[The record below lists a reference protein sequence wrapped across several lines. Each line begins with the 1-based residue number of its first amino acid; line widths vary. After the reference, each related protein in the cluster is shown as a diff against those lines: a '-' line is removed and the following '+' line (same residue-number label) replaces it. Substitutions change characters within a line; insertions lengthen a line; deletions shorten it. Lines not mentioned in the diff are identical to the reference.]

1 MALGKQA
8 KIINR
13 QQVEA
18 LDRLVERLPS
28 LDASVF
34 IASANGSIDLLSTN
48 GAPCPFIARLTLSA

>member
-1 MALGKQA
+1 
-8 KIINR
+8 
-13 QQVEA
+13 VFEA

-34 IASANGSIDLLSTN
+34 IASASGSIDLLSTI